1 MSKKELEFMSMEKKI
16 RNKKEYKTILLI
28 IALIV
33 LAVLGISYAW
43 FYRQQKVASIT
54 RIASPGE
61 IIISG
66 VHGKDMEQIDLS
78 YGNEDVANDTVT
90 VRNVIC
96 IDSLEKDFILQL
108 AHTTN
113 VTDLS
118 LRVYPATESDTIPD
132 TSSNCV
138 KGSDGGK
145 DYYYSY
151 NPAVGYTTK
160 RLQTDTDTMKLLVC
174 RNAKNDGSG
183 MALESGDYH
192 NNTYGQSE
200 TRVQNQAE
208 PLYWEST
215 EQLSLSLTTNDEKKG
230 QGVTYKKNANIKHDY
245 YGYYVLEASWTE
257 KDKETDVVCVMAK
270 YNHTTEGK
278 QGE

>member
-16 RNKKEYKTILLI
+16 HNKKKYKIMLLI

-43 FYRQQKVASIT
+43 FYSQQKVASIT

-78 YGNEDVANDTVT
+78 YGSEDVNNNNTVT

-118 LRVYPATESDTIPD
+118 LRVYPATESDIIPN
-132 TSSNCV
+132 TNSNYV
-138 KGSDGGK
+138 KGSDGGT

-151 NPAVGYTTK
+151 NPTVGYTTK
-160 RLQTDTDTMKLLVC
+160 RLQADTDDMKLLQC
-174 RNAKNDGSG
+174 KNPKDDDSG
-183 MALESGDYH
+183 MALESGEYH
-192 NNTYGQSE
+192 NNTYGQNE

-215 EQLSLSLTTNDEKKG
+215 EQLSLPLTINNGKKESE
-230 QGVTYKKNANIKHDY
+230 VEYKENANIKYDY

-270 YNHTTEGK
+270 YNHTTKGK
-278 QGE
+278 